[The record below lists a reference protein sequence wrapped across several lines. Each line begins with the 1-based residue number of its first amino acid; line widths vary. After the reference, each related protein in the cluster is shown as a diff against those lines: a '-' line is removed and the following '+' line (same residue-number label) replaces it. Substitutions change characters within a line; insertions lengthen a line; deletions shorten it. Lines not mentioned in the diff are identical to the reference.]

1 MGYGKYTK
9 RGFKMKFYPVV
20 DLQVLLG
27 EKQGVF
33 VTVDKKREME
43 IDINKMEKG
52 KDYEIIDGVY
62 SIYSLKGFFY
72 PVNKVK

>member
-1 MGYGKYTK
+1 
-9 RGFKMKFYPVV
+9 MKFYPVV

>member
-1 MGYGKYTK
+1 
-9 RGFKMKFYPVV
+9 MKFYPVT
-20 DLQVLLG
+20 DLEILLG

-33 VTVDKKREME
+33 VTVDKKKE
-43 IDINKMEKG
+43 IEVDIDKMEKE

-72 PVNKVK
+72 PVNKVN